1 MAVGQARS
9 HAWPWL
15 GELGN
20 LVLLPMVSHPEQAS
34 QAEAG
39 VGEREDACKP
49 LLAISVNKGK
59 SQALS
64 RVKAYGNRLHLLIEG
79 AVKSRC
85 KGLDRHREER
95 RDFVIYLPPLLV

>member
-1 MAVGQARS
+1 
-9 HAWPWL
+9 
-15 GELGN
+15 
-20 LVLLPMVSHPEQAS
+20 MVSHPEQAS

-39 VGEREDACKP
+39 VRGREREDACKP

-85 KGLDRHREER
+85 KGLDRHGEEW
-95 RDFVIYLPPLLV
+95 RDFVIYHHY